1 MLERDQVERAVVR
14 GLEHHRWRESRVSSL
29 VPALEDLVHRGV
41 IEQGRE
47 ALRESDDVRALLNE
61 PGVID
66 QGATAQPRRAIRLLV
81 AAVVTMRFSDTYV
94 TAMLYRVCARRFEAE
109 PATQERVVLAFGQL
123 LILGTLTAGLL
134 GFTLVHDG
142 AIVCRVGNELVAGGA
157 NASAAAPVLAC
168 DDFW

>member
-1 MLERDQVERAVVR
+1 
-14 GLEHHRWRESRVSSL
+14 
-29 VPALEDLVHRGV
+29 
-41 IEQGRE
+41 
-47 ALRESDDVRALLNE
+47 
-61 PGVID
+61 
-66 QGATAQPRRAIRLLV
+66 
-81 AAVVTMRFSDTYV
+81 AVVTMRFSDTYV

-142 AIVCRVGNELVAGGA
+142 AIACRVGGEVAAGGA

>member
-1 MLERDQVERAVVR
+1 MAVEPGGVTARVRFGDGEEETIPRSSLRHRRSGSDDDEQERDSAAPSADGERRPKRAR
-14 GLEHHRWRESRVSSL
+14 FA
-29 VPALEDLVHRGV
+29 P
-41 IEQGRE
+41 
-47 ALRESDDVRALLNE
+47 DV
-61 PGVID
+61 
-66 QGATAQPRRAIRLLV
+66 
-81 AAVVTMRFSDTYV
+81 
-94 TAMLYRVCARRFEAE
+94 FEAE

-142 AIVCRVGNELVAGGA
+142 AIACRVGGEVAAGGA